1 MRTEGVV
8 RGELAPVPL
17 NCRTAAESVPHGR
30 FLISSGHFRYHD
42 AVNFRRRTRV
52 RRSSPA
58 RPLVRPFLPRS
69 HSLNKGRFLDTLL
82 QFANLVLHID
92 KFLGVFIHEYG
103 AWVYA
108 VLFLIVFCETGL
120 VVLPFLPGDSLLFI
134 GGAFCATGEM
144 NLGLLIVLLLV
155 AAIAG
160 NTVNY
165 MVGRAI
171 GPRVFNSHIPLLE
184 RFLDRAA
191 LQKTHNFYEK
201 HGGKTIVLARF
212 IPVVR
217 TFAPFVAGASEMTV
231 SRFQLFNILG
241 ALLWVLLLVL
251 LGYFFGNIPF
261 IRQYLNLIVLVG
273 IGAAVVPVVLGAV
286 WKMTRKNTS
295 KAGTR

>member
-1 MRTEGVV
+1 
-8 RGELAPVPL
+8 
-17 NCRTAAESVPHGR
+17 
-30 FLISSGHFRYHD
+30 
-42 AVNFRRRTRV
+42 
-52 RRSSPA
+52 
-58 RPLVRPFLPRS
+58 
-69 HSLNKGRFLDTLL
+69 LDTLL

-155 AAIAG
+155 AAVVG

-165 MVGRAI
+165 MVGRSI
-171 GPRVFNSHIPLLE
+171 GPRVFNSHIPFLE
-184 RFLDRAA
+184 RFLDRSA

-231 SRFQLFNILG
+231 SRFQLFNVLG
-241 ALLWVLLLVL
+241 ALLWVLLLVF

-286 WKMTRKNTS
+286 WKMTRKNAAAKPGS
-295 KAGTR
+295 H